1 MAAYTL
7 AQLLTF
13 FREDLDDTA
22 TPYLWSDSNFYRYLD
37 EAQKQ
42 FARDTRYFRDSASTE
57 MTRVPVSLLRNY
69 VDIDERIL
77 EITRA
82 QLTSNNRPLQI
93 LNFNE
98 LDHHTRS
105 GDSFEQ
111 WEITSWSESTGT
123 PRHLVLDHDNNRGRL
138 VPAPV
143 ADDTL
148 LLWVIRDP
156 LDDIDD
162 ADSCTEVEDRNDQ
175 LTLLHYVKYLAYSK
189 QDADVVDPNRASNH
203 LAEYR
208 LKTEETR
215 QRLNKKRHRPGTV
228 RYGGL

>member
-7 AQLLTF
+7 ANLLAH
-13 FREDLDDTA
+13 FRSDVDDSA
-22 TPYLWSDSNFYRYLD
+22 TPYLWSDSEFYRYID

-42 FARDTRYFRDSASTE
+42 FARDTRCFLDSASTE
-57 MTRVPVSLLRNY
+57 MTRMPVSELRNY
-69 VDIDERIL
+69 VNIDERIL
-77 EITRA
+77 EVRRA
-82 QLTSNNRPLQI
+82 QLLSNNRPLQI

-98 LDHHTRS
+98 LDHNTRS

-123 PRHLVLDHDNNRGRL
+123 PRHLVLDHDSNRGRL

-143 ADDTL
+143 VADTL
-148 LLWVIRDP
+148 LLWVVRDP

-162 ADSCTEVEDRNDQ
+162 GECELEVTDRLDQ
-175 LTLLHYVKYLAYSK
+175 VTLLHYVKYLAYAK
-189 QDADVVDPNRASNH
+189 QDADVIDPARSQSH
-203 LAEYR
+203 YQHYLAG
-208 LKTEETR
+208 TETAR
-215 QRLNKKRHRPGTV
+215 QRLNKVRRRPGTV

>member
-22 TPYLWSDSNFYRYLD
+22 TPYLWSDSNFYRYID
-37 EAQKQ
+37 EAQRQ
-42 FARDTRYFRDSASTE
+42 FARDTRYFRDSATSEICT
-57 MTRVPVSLLRNY
+57 MPVFANRDY
-69 VDIDERIL
+69 VVIDERIL
-77 EITRA
+77 EVTRA
-82 QLTSNNRPLQI
+82 QLSSNNRPLQV

-138 VPAPV
+138 VPSPTV
-143 ADDTL
+143 DDTL
-148 LLWVIRDP
+148 NLWVIRDP
-156 LDDIDD
+156 LDPIDGD
-162 ADSCTEVEDRNDQ
+162 DDELEIEDRSDQ
-175 LTLLHYVKYLAYSK
+175 LIVLGYAKYLAYSK
-189 QDADVVDPNRASNH
+189 QDADVVDPARANDE
-203 LAEYR
+203 LGKYVAA
-208 LKTEETR
+208 TEGVR
-215 QRLNKKRHRPGTV
+215 RRLNKKRHRTGTV